1 MTSNLRTAWQQFQV
15 DAFHLQHHQDSE
27 AEAMAAL
34 AEAHALL
41 EQDYHLHFAQN
52 PTPQQVAQFGEVRR
66 IVADALLPPVIA
78 SLLRRI
84 ERLEQQNQHLHQFL
98 DVLVAESATLRR
110 PSRAS
115 P

>member
-1 MTSNLRTAWQQFQV
+1 VTSKLRAAWQQFQV
-15 DAFHLQHHQDSE
+15 DAFHARHHQDSE
-27 AEAMAAL
+27 AEALAAL
-34 AEAHALL
+34 AEAHALM
-41 EQDYHLHFAQN
+41 EQDSHLHFAHN
-52 PTPQQVAQFGEVRR
+52 PTPQQVEQFGEVRR
-66 IVADALLPPVIA
+66 IVYDALLPPVIA

-98 DVLVAESATLRR
+98 DVMVAESATLRS